1 MGFSKALPA
10 YYSRA
15 PLKARLKYSAGP
27 RHQHSQ
33 PWLWKILIQHG
44 QKQLQA
50 ALPPETFV
58 PSPQSNTALFAY
70 VLLTRCLRSW
80 TVLAPCGISWL
91 TGCWRSRWTPSG
103 SPGAEGSE
111 MHTHTTCLLI
121 HCWLNLAILCCRAPK
136 HIKPPTLPQPSIW
149 AASQQKLQNNILQ
162 FSAET
167 GSTRNT
173 AVKCW
178 ITWTYAGNWKNTW
191 NNSRIS
197 LKGWFA
203 SLIKLL

>member
-50 ALPPETFV
+50 ALPSETLV
-58 PSPQSNTALFAY
+58 PSPQSNTAPFAY

-91 TGCWRSRWTPSG
+91 TGCWRSRWIPSG

-111 MHTHTTCLLI
+111 MHTHTQHVCLST
-121 HCWLNLAILCCRAPK
+121 AGS
-136 HIKPPTLPQPSIW
+136 TLPFCVVGPQNALNPRPYHSWVSGQQVSKNCKIIFCSLVQRL
-149 AASQQKLQNNILQ
+149 AAHATRQW
-162 FSAET
+162 SAELHGHMQAT
-167 GSTRNT
+167 ERIHG
-173 AVKCW
+173 
-178 ITWTYAGNWKNTW
+178 IIPEFPWKDG
-191 NNSRIS
+191 
-197 LKGWFA
+197 LQA
-203 SLIKLL
+203 